1 MFMIPQHVLVP
12 VDFSAPSDQA
22 LAYAITLAEK
32 LQARVTLLHVIHMPP
47 LAGADLAMQLNAIEE
62 AAQQA
67 TDACLQRVR
76 DAGLP
81 GEQIIS
87 QGVPWQEIVKTA
99 EDTGADLIIMGTH
112 GRTGLQ
118 HVLLGSVAEKVV
130 RLAPCAVLVTRP
142 SAA

>member
-1 MFMIPQHVLVP
+1 MTPQHILVP

-22 LAYAITLAEK
+22 LAYAITMAQK
-32 LQARVTLLHVIHMPP
+32 FQARMTLLHVIYMPP
-47 LAGADLAMQLNAIEE
+47 LAGADLAMQMSAIEE

-67 TDACLQRVR
+67 TDACLQQVR
-76 DAGLP
+76 DAGLL
-81 GEQIIS
+81 GEKIIC
-87 QGVPWQEIVKTA
+87 QGVPWQEIVEKA
-99 EDTGADLIIMGTH
+99 EDIGADLIIIGTH

-130 RLAPCAVLVTRP
+130 RMAPCAVLVTRL